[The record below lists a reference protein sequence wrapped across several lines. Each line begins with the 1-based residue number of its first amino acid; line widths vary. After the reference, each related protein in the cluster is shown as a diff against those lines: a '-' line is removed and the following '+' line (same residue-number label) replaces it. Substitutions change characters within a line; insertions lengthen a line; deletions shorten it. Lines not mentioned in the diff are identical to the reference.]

1 MCSPSQDSKPN
12 SERKTDPSG
21 EGDPVAETDPGGKT
35 KPGGRGW
42 ARRVYRLVFIA
53 AGTYVAVCVAVF
65 FFQSNLIYFPTEDY
79 RLTPDDV
86 GLAYED
92 LSLATTDGETIAAW
106 FVPHE
111 NAAATVLFCHGNA
124 GNMSHRVS
132 DIHILHELGYGVL
145 IFDYRGYGRSTG
157 NPSEDGLYAD
167 AEAAWRYLTET
178 RGERPDRI
186 VLFGR
191 SLGGAVAIEL
201 ARRHNPAAL
210 VVESTFTSLVDV
222 GRHHYPL
229 LPVSLI
235 ATHRFDSLSKIA
247 GVACPKLFLHGTD
260 DALIPIDFGRAL
272 YDAAQSPKRFLE
284 TPGGHNNS
292 GFTYSSEYTRLMTDF
307 VNGAVSNSAP

>member
-1 MCSPSQDSKPN
+1 MVTQ
-12 SERKTDPSG
+12 E
-21 EGDPVAETDPGGKT
+21 
-35 KPGGRGW
+35 
-42 ARRVYRLVFIA
+42 I
-53 AGTYVAVCVAVF
+53 
-65 FFQSNLIYFPTEDY
+65 
-79 RLTPDDV
+79 V
-86 GLAYED
+86 G
-92 LSLATTDGETIAAW
+92 
-106 FVPHE
+106 
-111 NAAATVLFCHGNA
+111 
-124 GNMSHRVS
+124 
-132 DIHILHELGYGVL
+132 
-145 IFDYRGYGRSTG
+145 YRGYGRSTG
-157 NPSEDGLYAD
+157 TPGEDGLYAD

-247 GVACPKLFLHGTD
+247 GIACPKLFLHGTD
-260 DALIPIDFGRAL
+260 DALIPIDLGRAL

-292 GFTYSSEYTRLMTDF
+292 GFTYSSEYTQLMTDF
-307 VNGAVSNSAP
+307 VNGAVSSPAP